1 MFIQKKLMLLLL
13 LTSFLTIS
21 SSQVPLI
28 KDYIQAKKELKD
40 ACERVDLEKIQAA
53 ATYFRQNKFTTQE
66 EKAFYTNT
74 LGKAE
79 KTWPKKKKLACMQL
93 GLSATS
99 FLLSYLCW
107 TSEGNRML
115 KDYSSK
121 FNPQIEQSQ
130 NQLFRA
136 YNKSN
141 FGDMKHAAFSWG
153 ELYKEKSYQKAE
165 FYGQK
170 SLYGLGTLG
179 LFGSGCSWGYA
190 GLSNLLA
197 PDNRNNPET
206 IKKCSAIIESL
217 PCYEQEKN

>member
-1 MFIQKKLMLLLL
+1 MFIQKKLSLLLL
-13 LTSFLTIS
+13 LTSFLTIP
-21 SSQVPLI
+21 SSQVRAI
-28 KDYIQAKKELKD
+28 KDYILAKKELKD
-40 ACERVDLEKIQAA
+40 ACERVDLEEIQAA
-53 ATYFRQNKFTTQE
+53 ANYFHNNKLTTEE
-66 EKAFYTNT
+66 EKAVFRNT
-74 LGKAE
+74 LEKAE

-107 TSEGNRML
+107 KSEGNSML
-115 KDYSSK
+115 KDYSSQLDL
-121 FNPQIEQSQ
+121 QIKQSQ
-130 NQLFRA
+130 NQFFRA

-141 FGDMKHAAFSWG
+141 FGDMKDAAFDCG
-153 ELYKEKSYQKAE
+153 ALYREKSCQKAE

-197 PDNRNNPET
+197 TDNRNNKE
-206 IKKCSAIIESL
+206 IKNKCSEIITGL
-217 PCYEQEKN
+217 PCHEQEKN